1 MALNLF
7 YDTDSFSLMMQI
19 DLIEVYV
26 FKEKNCFELFAQVPF
41 IHEQY
46 INMFYG
52 VPKVGLP

>member
-1 MALNLF
+1 
-7 YDTDSFSLMMQI
+7 MMQI
-19 DLIEVYV
+19 DLIEIYV
-26 FKEKNCFELFAQVPF
+26 FKEKNCFELFAQLPF